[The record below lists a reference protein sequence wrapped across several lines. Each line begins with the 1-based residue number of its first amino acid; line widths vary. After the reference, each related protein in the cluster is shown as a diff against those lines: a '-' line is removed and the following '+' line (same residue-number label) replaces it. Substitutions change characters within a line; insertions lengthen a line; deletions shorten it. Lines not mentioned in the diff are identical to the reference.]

1 MNKFFSK
8 CVSFVLSPL
17 VSFLRKEI
25 QIAVENYDAEK
36 VVAEM
41 WKDSFEAKV
50 HEELAKLDLIQKVD
64 EACDRYNFESRIE
77 QEVDNF
83 EIDYQVRKAF
93 EDVDVQDIVSD
104 AAGDYDFSDLVK
116 DSVDD
121 YVTDFEWQDLIVDK
135 LAEFDFTDFFE
146 NDEKITN
153 DVVAYFKQKLDDALE
168 DRFGHINERLG
179 TIEMQDQHYAVDIKN
194 KLDSL
199 EFKLEDCSN
208 KLYQCQDNQKADMG
222 EIESQLRK
230 IRSEIEGVENQIPI
244 KTTEQEKEE
253 KIKLRNL
260 ILSVVC
266 QETEDTFEEV
276 KREIEECKEM
286 SRDLLEE
293 IKLYDK
299 GFIATIGKILVEW
312 TKANPK

>member
-36 VVAEM
+36 VVAAM

-104 AAGDYDFSDLVK
+104 AANDYDFSSLVNE
-116 DSVDD
+116 SVDD
-121 YVTDFEWQDLIVDK
+121 AVEDYVQNCIEWQDLIK
-135 LAEFDFTDFFE
+135 GQLYEFNFTEFFE
-146 NDEKITN
+146 NHEKITN

-179 TIEMQDQHYAVDIKN
+179 TIEMQDQAYAVEVGEKVKKWMNEIHENFVKDVAN
-194 KLDSL
+194 NFD
-199 EFKLEDCSN
+199 
-208 KLYQCQDNQKADMG
+208 YHNQKFID
-222 EIESQLRK
+222 K
-230 IRSEIEGVENQIPI
+230 
-244 KTTEQEKEE
+244 
-253 KIKLRNL
+253 
-260 ILSVVC
+260 
-266 QETEDTFEEV
+266 D
-276 KREIEECKEM
+276 
-286 SRDLLEE
+286 EE
-293 IKLYDK
+293 IKNE
-299 GFIATIGKILVEW
+299 IASISEQLMRLSDSMRCLRNDIDTVENDVWQNKPSEAKIEEDRINLIHSIGKILTSTVFH
-312 TKANPK
+312 KK